1 MLVTT
6 LTQACQQVLTTLA
19 PSQVAKSLA
28 TRQVVVELQD
38 DDKLLEQLVRSLL
51 TLATL

>member
-1 MLVTT
+1 M
-6 LTQACQQVLTTLA
+6 QACQQVLTTLA
-19 PSQVAKSLA
+19 PTQVAKSLLLA

-51 TLATL
+51 TLTTL